1 MSASAPLGRP
11 SRNTGRVEAD
21 CTSATS
27 TGEVVSVVISH
38 AAATSFI
45 HMQVLAATQ
54 VSHSMRNTGTDRG
67 AKGESEWAV
76 CAAWAASALWSRL
89 CWAASSVP
97 WASAALN
104 QAASLSPFAPL
115 SVPVFRMLWLTWVAA
130 NTCMWMN
137 DVAAAWLMTTLTTSP
152 ILVALVQSASTL
164 PVFLLGLP
172 SGALADILDRRRY
185 FIATQFWVAAV
196 ALVLC
201 VAILAGGMTAPLLL
215 ALTFANGIGLA
226 MRWPVFAA
234 IVPELVSRPQLPAAL
249 ALNGVA
255 MNASRIIG
263 PLVAGAIIA
272 SAGSAWVFVLNAVLS
287 VISGLVIMRWKRTH
301 VPSPLGR
308 EKLPSAMR
316 VGLQFVRQSP
326 RLRAVLWRIAVFFLH
341 ATALMAL
348 LPLVAKGLD
357 GGGAGTFTL
366 LLASMGAGAIVAAM
380 FVPRLRQAMAR
391 DVLVLRGTLLQA
403 AAMAVMAIAPN
414 IYVAVP
420 AMVLAGM
427 AWITTANSLSVSAQL
442 ALPNWVRA
450 RGMSIFQMSIMGAT
464 ALGAAVWG
472 QVATVTSVHLSL
484 ALAALTGVMAMAL
497 VQRLVT
503 DRHME
508 EDLSPSQA
516 FKAPVTTT
524 PPQAGRVVVTIEY
537 TIDPARA
544 AEFRTLM
551 QESRRSRLRQ
561 GALSCDL
568 LHDLADPARYVEQIV
583 DESWTEHLRRFD
595 RVTASDVA
603 LRERKLAFHRGE
615 SPPAVVRYLVER

>member
-1 MSASAPLGRP
+1 MPPLPPLDSTRSVAPDAPLSPPAEPGP
-11 SRNTGRVEAD
+11 AEPAPD
-21 CTSATS
+21 P
-27 TGEVVSVVISH
+27 
-38 AAATSFI
+38 AAASP
-45 HMQVLAATQ
+45 ATPPPD
-54 VSHSMRNTGTDRG
+54 DR
-67 AKGESEWAV
+67 SL
-76 CAAWAASALWSRL
+76 SAL
-89 CWAASSVP
+89 
-97 WASAALN
+97 
-104 QAASLSPFAPL
+104 APL

-152 ILVALVQSASTL
+152 MLVALVQSASTL

-185 FIATQFWVAAV
+185 FIATQFWVASV

-201 VAILAGGMTAPLLL
+201 AAILAGGMSAPLLL

-234 IVPELVSRPQLPAAL
+234 IVPELVSRAQLPAAL

-263 PLVAGAIIA
+263 PLLAGAIIA

-287 VISGLVIMRWKRTH
+287 VISGLVIMRWKREH

-308 EKLPSAMR
+308 ERLFGAMR
-316 VGLQFVRQSP
+316 VGVQFVRQSP
-326 RLRAVLWRIAVFFLH
+326 RMRAVLWRIAIFFLH
-341 ATALMAL
+341 ATALLAL
-348 LPLVAKGLD
+348 LPLLAKGLD

-366 LLASMGAGAIVAAM
+366 LLASMGAGAITAAM
-380 FVPRLRQAMAR
+380 FLPRLRQSMSR
-391 DVLVLRGTLLQA
+391 DALVLRGTALQA
-403 AAMAVMAIAPN
+403 LATGVMAVAPSVV
-414 IYVAVP
+414 VAVP
-420 AMVLAGM
+420 AMVVAGM

-450 RGMSIFQMSIMGAT
+450 RGMSIYQMAIMGAT
-464 ALGAAVWG
+464 ALGAAIWG
-472 QVATVTSVHLSL
+472 QVATLTDVHTSVG
-484 ALAALTGVMAMAL
+484 LAAVTGVVAMVL
-497 VQRLVT
+497 VQRWVV
-503 DRHME
+503 DRSIE
-508 EDLSPSQA
+508 EDLTPSRA
-516 FKAPVTTT
+516 FAAPVAQT

-537 TIDPARA
+537 VIDPARA
-544 AEFRTLM
+544 DEFRALM

-561 GALSCDL
+561 GARSWHLQ
-568 LHDLADPARYVEQIV
+568 HDIADPARYVERIE

-603 LRERKLAFHRGE
+603 LRERKLAFHILE
-615 SPPAVVRYLVER
+615 VPPRVTRWAVE

>member
-1 MSASAPLGRP
+1 MPPLPSHESPRSVAPPP
-11 SRNTGRVEAD
+11 SPDAPDLSPGAPPQSD
-21 CTSATS
+21 
-27 TGEVVSVVISH
+27 
-38 AAATSFI
+38 AAADSAARAD
-45 HMQVLAATQ
+45 LA
-54 VSHSMRNTGTDRG
+54 HGTE
-67 AKGESEWAV
+67 ESV
-76 CAAWAASALWSRL
+76 AAQLGD
-89 CWAASSVP
+89 
-97 WASAALN
+97 SAALN

-152 ILVALVQSASTL
+152 VLVALVQTASTL

-263 PLVAGAIIA
+263 PLLAGAIIA

-287 VISGLVIMRWKRTH
+287 IVSGFTIMRWKRVHT
-301 VPSPLGR
+301 PSPLGR
-308 EKLPSAMR
+308 EKLTSAMR

-326 RLRAVLWRIAVFFLH
+326 RMRAVLWRISIFFLH
-341 ATALMAL
+341 ATALLAL
-348 LPLVAKGLD
+348 LPLLAKGLE

-366 LLASMGAGAIVAAM
+366 LLASMGAGAITAAM
-380 FVPRLRQAMAR
+380 FLPRLRQAMAR
-391 DVLVLRGTLLQA
+391 DVLVIRGTALQA
-403 AAMAVMAIAPN
+403 AATGVMAVAPN
-414 IYVAVP
+414 VYVAVP
-420 AMVLAGM
+420 AMFVAGM

-450 RGMSIFQMSIMGAT
+450 RGMSIYQMSIMGAT

-472 QVATVTSVHLSL
+472 QVATVTDVHVSL
-484 ALAALTGVMAMAL
+484 GIAAATGVVAMLL
-497 VQRLVT
+497 VQRLVA
-503 DRHME
+503 DRSME
-508 EDLSPSQA
+508 EDLSPSRA
-516 FKAPVTTT
+516 FKAPVADT
-524 PPQAGRVVVTIEY
+524 PPGSGHLVVTIEY
-537 TIDPARA
+537 FIDPARA
-544 AEFRTLM
+544 AEFRAVM

-561 GALSCDL
+561 GALGWQL
-568 LHDLADPARYVEQIV
+568 LHDISQPARYVERIE

-603 LRERKLAFHRGE
+603 LRDRKLAFHVGDA
-615 SPPAVVRYLVER
+615 PPRVTRWAVEQ

>member
-1 MSASAPLGRP
+1 MPPLPSHESTRSVAPPPLQDP
-11 SRNTGRVEAD
+11 STQNP
-21 CTSATS
+21 ATPPQS
-27 TGEVVSVVISH
+27 D
-38 AAATSFI
+38 AAADRAALAHGTEAS
-45 HMQVLAATQ
+45 VTAKLEEGAPAAT
-54 VSHSMRNTGTDRG
+54 
-67 AKGESEWAV
+67 AAV
-76 CAAWAASALWSRL
+76 
-89 CWAASSVP
+89 
-97 WASAALN
+97 
-104 QAASLSPFAPL
+104 SLSPLAPL

-201 VAILAGGMTAPLLL
+201 VAILAGGMTAPPLL
-215 ALTFANGIGLA
+215 ALTFTNGIGLA

-348 LPLVAKGLD
+348 LPLVARGLD
-357 GGGAGTFTL
+357 GGGAGMFTL

-380 FVPRLRQAMAR
+380 FLPRLRQAMAR

-414 IYVAVP
+414 VYVAVP

-516 FKAPVTTT
+516 FKAPVAAT

>member
-1 MSASAPLGRP
+1 MPPLPSHESTRSVAPESSP
-11 SRNTGRVEAD
+11 
-21 CTSATS
+21 TS
-27 TGEVVSVVISH
+27 E
-38 AAATSFI
+38 
-45 HMQVLAATQ
+45 
-54 VSHSMRNTGTDRG
+54 R
-67 AKGESEWAV
+67 
-76 CAAWAASALWSRL
+76 
-89 CWAASSVP
+89 
-97 WASAALN
+97 ASAA
-104 QAASLSPFAPL
+104 QGPEESTAAQPGPTAEQRASLSTLAPL

-137 DVAAAWLMTTLTTSP
+137 DVAAAWLMTSLTTSP

-185 FIATQFWVAAV
+185 FMATQFWVAAV

-201 VAILAGGMTAPLLL
+201 AAVLVGGMTAPLLL
-215 ALTFANGIGLA
+215 GLTFANGIGLA
-226 MRWPVFAA
+226 MRWPVFSA
-234 IVPELVSRPQLPAAL
+234 IVPELVSRAHLPAAL
-249 ALNGVA
+249 ALNGIA

-287 VISGLVIMRWKRTH
+287 VGSGLVIMRWKRDH

-308 EKLPSAMR
+308 ERLPSAMR

-326 RLRAVLWRIAVFFLH
+326 RMRAVLWRISIFFLH
-341 ATALMAL
+341 ATALLAM
-348 LPLVAKGLD
+348 LPLLAKGLE

-380 FVPRLRQAMAR
+380 FLPRLRQAMPR

-403 AAMAVMAIAPN
+403 AATAVMAVAPN
-414 IYVAVP
+414 VYVAVP
-420 AMVLAGM
+420 AMLVGGM

-450 RGMSIFQMSIMGAT
+450 RGMSIYQMAIMGST

-472 QVATVTSVHLSL
+472 QVATVTSVHASL
-484 ALAALTGVMAMAL
+484 GLAAVTGTIAMVV
-497 VQRLVT
+497 VQRLVA
-503 DRHME
+503 DRSIE

-516 FKAPVTTT
+516 FKAPVAPT
-524 PPQAGRVVVTIEY
+524 PPERGHVVVTIEY
-537 TIDPARA
+537 FIDPARA
-544 AEFRTLM
+544 TDFRALM

-561 GALSCDL
+561 GALSWQL
-568 LHDLADPARYVEQIV
+568 QHDIADPARYVEQIE

-603 LRERKLAFHRGE
+603 LRERKLAFHLGDA
-615 SPPAVVRYLVER
+615 PPVVSRFVVER

>member
-1 MSASAPLGRP
+1 VADQAPRA
-11 SRNTGRVEAD
+11 RDAD
-21 CTSATS
+21 DTVAP
-27 TGEVVSVVISH
+27 
-38 AAATSFI
+38 
-45 HMQVLAATQ
+45 
-54 VSHSMRNTGTDRG
+54 DRG
-67 AKGESEWAV
+67 QAE
-76 CAAWAASALWSRL
+76 ALQD
-89 CWAASSVP
+89 A
-97 WASAALN
+97 
-104 QAASLSPFAPL
+104 AASLSPLAPL
-115 SVPVFRMLWLTWVAA
+115 TVPVFRMLWLTWVAA

-201 VAILAGGMTAPLLL
+201 VAIMAGGMTAPLLL

-263 PLVAGAIIA
+263 PLLAGAIIA

-308 EKLPSAMR
+308 ERLGSAMR
-316 VGLQFVRQSP
+316 VGVQFVRQSP
-326 RLRAVLWRIAVFFLH
+326 RMRAVLWRISIFFLH

-348 LPLVAKGLD
+348 LPLLAKGLE

-366 LLASMGAGAIVAAM
+366 LLASMGAGAITAAM
-380 FVPRLRQAMAR
+380 FLPRLRQAMAR
-391 DVLVLRGTLLQA
+391 DVLVMRGTMLQA
-403 AAMAVMAIAPN
+403 AATAVMAVAPN
-414 IYVAVP
+414 VYVAVP
-420 AMVLAGM
+420 AMFVGGM

-450 RGMSIFQMSIMGAT
+450 RGMSIYQMSIMGAT

-472 QVATVTSVHLSL
+472 QVATLTDVHTSLG
-484 ALAALTGVMAMAL
+484 LAAATGVVAMAL
-497 VQRLVT
+497 VQRLVA
-503 DRHME
+503 DRSIE
-508 EDLSPSQA
+508 EDLSPSHA
-516 FKAPVTTT
+516 FKAPVANA
-524 PPQAGRVVVTIEY
+524 PPGAGHLVVTIEY
-537 TIDPARA
+537 FIDPDRA
-544 AEFRTLM
+544 TEFRAVM

-561 GALSCDL
+561 GALGWQL
-568 LHDLADPARYVEQIV
+568 LHDISQPARYVERIE

-603 LRERKLAFHRGE
+603 LRERKLAFHVGDA
-615 SPPAVVRYLVER
+615 PPRVTRWAVE

>member
-1 MSASAPLGRP
+1 MPPQPHHDSGHSVFPAAPPASTLSP
-11 SRNTGRVEAD
+11 E
-21 CTSATS
+21 
-27 TGEVVSVVISH
+27 E
-38 AAATSFI
+38 AAA
-45 HMQVLAATQ
+45 AAMDARNAEQ
-54 VSHSMRNTGTDRG
+54 VSTTL
-67 AKGESEWAV
+67 GES
-76 CAAWAASALWSRL
+76 AAQR
-89 CWAASSVP
+89 
-97 WASAALN
+97 
-104 QAASLSPFAPL
+104 ASLSPLAPL

-263 PLVAGAIIA
+263 PLLAGAIIA

-287 VISGLVIMRWKRTH
+287 VLSGLVIMRWKRTH

-308 EKLPSAMR
+308 EKLPGAMR
-316 VGLQFVRQSP
+316 VGVQFVRQSP
-326 RLRAVLWRIAVFFLH
+326 RIRAVLWRIALFFLH

-357 GGGAGTFTL
+357 GGGGGAGTFTL

-380 FVPRLRQAMAR
+380 FLPRLRQAMAR

-414 IYVAVP
+414 VYVAVP
-420 AMVLAGM
+420 AMVLGGM
-427 AWITTANSLSVSAQL
+427 AWITTANSLMVSAQL

-450 RGMSIFQMSIMGAT
+450 RGMSIFQMAIMGAT
-464 ALGAAVWG
+464 ALGAALWG

-484 ALAALTGVMAMAL
+484 ALAALAGVIAMAL

-516 FKAPVTTT
+516 FKVPVAAT
-524 PPQAGRVVVTIEY
+524 PPQAGRVVITIEY
-537 TIDPARA
+537 SIDPARA

-568 LHDLADPARYVEQIV
+568 LHDMADPARYVEQIV

-615 SPPAVVRYLVER
+615 SPPEVVRYLVER

>member
-1 MSASAPLGRP
+1 MPPQPHHDTPHHIVPPEATPPSPDAPAASVNTAAERAALAQGTEEAAQHSLEQSAS
-11 SRNTGRVEAD
+11 TGAV
-21 CTSATS
+21 
-27 TGEVVSVVISH
+27 
-38 AAATSFI
+38 
-45 HMQVLAATQ
+45 
-54 VSHSMRNTGTDRG
+54 HSD
-67 AKGESEWAV
+67 
-76 CAAWAASALWSRL
+76 
-89 CWAASSVP
+89 
-97 WASAALN
+97 
-104 QAASLSPFAPL
+104 ASLSPFAPL

-152 ILVALVQSASTL
+152 VLVALVQSASTL

-185 FIATQFWVAAV
+185 FMATQFWVAAV
-196 ALVLC
+196 AVVLAF
-201 VAILAGGMTAPLLL
+201 AIVSGGMTAPLLL

-255 MNASRIIG
+255 MNASRIVG
-263 PLVAGAIIA
+263 PLLAGAIIA

-348 LPLVAKGLD
+348 LPLVARGLD
-357 GGGAGTFTL
+357 GGGAGMFTL

-380 FVPRLRQAMAR
+380 FLPRLRQAMAR

-516 FKAPVTTT
+516 FKAPVATT